1 MTDALRPEPIAAR
14 TIAVLADCHIH
25 PGGGPDWTPAAL
37 DALRG
42 VDLILT
48 LGDMGEAAGLDR
60 LAEIA
65 PLLGVRGLD
74 DSDDPRTAPRLRA
87 FQAGEVLIG
96 CVFDPVASGL
106 SATKDPLTIV
116 DDWKAADAAFGGTLD
131 VLLYASTHK
140 AAVSDVAG
148 RLTINPGSMTL
159 PDGNTA
165 TGDFAKLKIEGGRP
179 SAEIVAVPR

>member
-25 PGGGPDWTPAAL
+25 PGGGPDWSPAAL

-60 LAEIA
+60 LAAIA
-65 PLLGVRGLD
+65 PVLGVRGLD

-87 FQAGEVLIG
+87 FQIDGLLLG
-96 CVFDPVASGL
+96 CVFDPEAAGIVA
-106 SATKDPLTIV
+106 AKDPFRI
-116 DDWKAADAAFGGTLD
+116 DDDCAAAAEAFGCQINI
-131 VLLYASTHK
+131 LLYGSTHK
-140 AAVSDVAG
+140 TAVESIAWG
-148 RLTINPGSMTL
+148 LAINPGSLTL
-159 PDGNTA
+159 PDGDGASGT
-165 TGDFAKLKIEGGRP
+165 FALLTIERGGLE
-179 SAEIVAVPR
+179 SQIISVPR